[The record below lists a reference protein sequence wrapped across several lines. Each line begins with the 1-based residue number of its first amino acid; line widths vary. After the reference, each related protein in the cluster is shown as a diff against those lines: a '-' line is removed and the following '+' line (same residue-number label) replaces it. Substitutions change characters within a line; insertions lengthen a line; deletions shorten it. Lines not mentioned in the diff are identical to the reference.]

1 MGLFSSVSLALCR
14 QFLRLL
20 KEHHQPECPGFF
32 RITLSGIVSPRSLM
46 PGLAE
51 QRQSHMGV
59 F

>member
-1 MGLFSSVSLALCR
+1 MGLFSSVGLALCR

-20 KEHHQPECPGFF
+20 KERHRQSPLAFSES
-32 RITLSGIVSPRSLM
+32 LSGIASPPALR